1 MKKIFLIAS
10 LILTGFWAQA
20 QKTAY
25 IDVDYVLKNIP
36 DYTEAQA
43 QIDNLAASWQ
53 KEIDGKYDEID
64 KMYKQYQA
72 EQVLL
77 TDDMKTQRLK
87 EIDDKEKAAK
97 ELQKKRF
104 GYQGDLFQKR
114 QELIQP
120 IQDRVYDAIQKIATT
135 KAYDFVLDKSS
146 GSVVLFAN
154 TKLNISDQVLQSLG
168 INPSKA
174 KNSGSGTKGTG
185 DQNDNGDDQQNNG
198 SKTQD
203 QKTGPNTKTQ
213 QHQPPK

>member
-1 MKKIFLIAS
+1 M
-10 LILTGFWAQA
+10 
-20 QKTAY
+20 AY
-25 IDVDYVLKNIP
+25 VDVDYVLKNIP

-104 GYQGDLFQKR
+104 GYQGDLFAKR

-168 INPSKA
+168 INPSKS
-174 KNSGSGTKGTG
+174 KSSGSGSKGTS
-185 DQNDNGDDQQNNG
+185 DQNDNGDDQQNSG

-213 QHQPPK
+213 HQPPK